1 MIKCSALT
9 LMNHQINVITLKV
22 QYLPPNCTRVEVSI
36 LNKRKKKLKYNYL
49 KTVRQ
54 DLQQPEVYIDS
65 SKDLCV

>member
-1 MIKCSALT
+1 MFCFDFNESSNKC
-9 LMNHQINVITLKV
+9 NNIVQV
-22 QYLPPNCTRVEVSI
+22 QYLPLNCTRAEVST